1 MINSRAKTGYT
12 VEVMNNAKTEYTVEK
27 MNKATIL
34 VEEVKQY
41 FV

>member
-1 MINSRAKTGYT
+1 MINSRAKTGYM
-12 VEVMNNAKTEYTVEK
+12 VEVMNNAKTEYTVEG